1 MQKRMINTVGVSLFL
16 LLGPAPGVVL
26 AHEGH
31 DHGAHHQ
38 SGYRD
43 EDEETRPYDA
53 DRYEDRRDESDEEEA
68 EDGGYRSSTRRSPV
82 PDRDY
87 SAPRPRDQRNRPW

>member
-1 MQKRMINTVGVSLFL
+1 MQKRRMSALGLSLFL
-16 LLGPAPGVVL
+16 LLGSAPSVAL

-43 EDEETRPYDA
+43 EDEETRPYDS
-53 DRYEDRRDESDEEEA
+53 DRYDDQQDESD
-68 EDGGYRSSTRRSPV
+68 DGEGDNSAYHSSTRRSRV
-82 PDRDY
+82 PDQDY
-87 SAPRPRDQRNRPW
+87 SAPRPREQRNRPW

>member
-1 MQKRMINTVGVSLFL
+1 MQKRMINTVGLSLFL
-16 LLGPAPGVVL
+16 LLGSAPGVVL

-38 SGYRD
+38 SGYRG
-43 EDEETRPYDA
+43 EDEETRPYDS
-53 DRYEDRRDESDEEEA
+53 DRYNDRRDESDDDA

-82 PDRDY
+82 PDRDDP
-87 SAPRPRDQRNRPW
+87 APRPREQRNRPW

>member
-1 MQKRMINTVGVSLFL
+1 MQKRLLSALGLSLFL
-16 LLGPAPGVVL
+16 LLGSTPRVVL

-43 EDEETRPYDA
+43 EDEETRPYDS
-53 DRYEDRRDESDEEEA
+53 DRYDDQRDEA
-68 EDGGYRSSTRRSPV
+68 EDEDVENRGYPSSRRSRV
-82 PDRDY
+82 PDQDY
-87 SAPRPRDQRNRPW
+87 SAPRPREQESRPW